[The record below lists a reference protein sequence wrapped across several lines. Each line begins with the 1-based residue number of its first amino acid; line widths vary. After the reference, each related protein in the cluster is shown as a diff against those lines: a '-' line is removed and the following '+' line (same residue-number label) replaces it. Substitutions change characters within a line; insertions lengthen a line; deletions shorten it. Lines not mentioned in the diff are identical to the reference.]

1 MLPFPIL
8 QMLQQQG
15 LQDIMDKKTRKEFT
29 QTILIF
35 VTAIIFF
42 FLLGLWSYYRVEPA
56 FKANTEKEFI
66 DSVNKC
72 VDHLERNIPY
82 DQRINRQLI
91 VTKAALESN
100 YGRSRF
106 AIEGNNLFGIR
117 QFYNLETGMLPD
129 RVKVNVNWRVAKF
142 NSKCDSVKYYI
153 NLLNTNH
160 HYEEFRKERKF
171 QIDNHLN
178 LPTRYFI
185 RLEKYAT
192 NPLYAELLMKTYNNI
207 YVIKS

>member
-1 MLPFPIL
+1 
-8 QMLQQQG
+8 
-15 LQDIMDKKTRKEFT
+15 MDKRTKKEIG
-29 QTILIF
+29 QAILIF
-35 VTAIIFF
+35 VATAIFF
-42 FLLGLWSYYRVEPA
+42 ILLSLWSYYRVEPA
-56 FKANTEKEFI
+56 FQANTEKEFI

-82 DQRINRQLI
+82 EQRINRQLI

-129 RVKVNVNWRVAKF
+129 GVRVTVNWRVAKF
-142 NSKCDSVKYYI
+142 DSKCESVRYYI

-160 HYEEFRKERKF
+160 HYEEFRKERTF
-171 QIDNHLN
+171 QINNNLN
-178 LPTRYFI
+178 IPTRYFI
-185 RLEKYAT
+185 RVDKYAT
-192 NPLYAELLMKTYNNI
+192 NPLYPELLMKI
-207 YVIKS
+207 GRAHV

>member
-1 MLPFPIL
+1 MLR
-8 QMLQQQG
+8 QQG
-15 LQDIMDKKTRKEFT
+15 LQSVMDEKTKKEFT
-29 QTILIF
+29 QALLIF
-35 VTAIIFF
+35 IGTIIFF
-42 FLLGLWSYYRVEPA
+42 VLLSLWSYYRVEPA
-56 FKANTEKEFI
+56 FKATTEKEFI

-82 DQRINRQLI
+82 DQRINRKLI

-106 AIEGNNLFGIR
+106 AIEGNNLLGIR
-117 QFYNLETGMLPD
+117 QFYNLEAGMLPNG
-129 RVKVNVNWRVAKF
+129 VKVTANWRVARF
-142 NSKCDSVKYYI
+142 DSKCDSIKYYI

-160 HYEEFRKERKF
+160 HYEEFRKERTF
-171 QIDNHLN
+171 QLSNNLN
-178 LPTRYFI
+178 IPTRYFI

-192 NPLYAELLMKTYNNI
+192 NPLYSELLMKTYNNI

>member
-1 MLPFPIL
+1 MLR
-8 QMLQQQG
+8 QQG
-15 LQDIMDKKTRKEFT
+15 LQSVMDEKTKKEFT
-29 QTILIF
+29 QALLIF
-35 VTAIIFF
+35 IGTIIFF
-42 FLLGLWSYYRVEPA
+42 VLLSLWSYYRVEPA
-56 FKANTEKEFI
+56 FKATTEKEFI

-106 AIEGNNLFGIR
+106 AIEGNNLLGIR
-117 QFYNLETGMLPD
+117 QFYNLEAGMLPNG
-129 RVKVNVNWRVAKF
+129 VKVTANWRVARF
-142 NSKCDSVKYYI
+142 DSKCDSIKYYI

-160 HYEEFRKERKF
+160 HYEEFRKERTF
-171 QIDNHLN
+171 QLSNNLN
-178 LPTRYFI
+178 IPTRYFI

-192 NPLYAELLMKTYNNI
+192 NPLYSELLMKTYNNI

>member
-1 MLPFPIL
+1 MLR
-8 QMLQQQG
+8 QQG
-15 LQDIMDKKTRKEFT
+15 LQSVMDEKTKKEFT
-29 QTILIF
+29 QALLIF
-35 VTAIIFF
+35 IGTIIFF
-42 FLLGLWSYYRVEPA
+42 VLLSLWSYYRVEPA
-56 FKANTEKEFI
+56 FKATTEKEFI

-106 AIEGNNLFGIR
+106 AIEGNNLLGIR
-117 QFYNLETGMLPD
+117 QFYNLEAGMLPNG
-129 RVKVNVNWRVAKF
+129 VKVTANWRVARF
-142 NSKCDSVKYYI
+142 DSKCDSIKYYI

-160 HYEEFRKERKF
+160 HYEEFRKERTF
-171 QIDNHLN
+171 QMNNNLN

-192 NPLYAELLMKTYNNI
+192 NPLYSELLMKTYNNI

>member
-1 MLPFPIL
+1 
-8 QMLQQQG
+8 
-15 LQDIMDKKTRKEFT
+15 MDEKTKKEFT
-29 QTILIF
+29 QALLIF
-35 VTAIIFF
+35 IGTIIFF
-42 FLLGLWSYYRVEPA
+42 VLLSLWSYYRVEPA
-56 FKANTEKEFI
+56 FKATTEKEFI

-106 AIEGNNLFGIR
+106 AIEGNNLLGIR
-117 QFYNLETGMLPD
+117 QFYNLKAGMLPNG
-129 RVKVNVNWRVAKF
+129 VKVTANWRVARF
-142 NSKCDSVKYYI
+142 DSKCDSIKYYI

-160 HYEEFRKERKF
+160 HYEEFRKERTF
-171 QIDNHLN
+171 QLSNNLN
-178 LPTRYFI
+178 IPTRYFI

-192 NPLYAELLMKTYNNI
+192 NPLYSELLMKTYNNI

>member
-1 MLPFPIL
+1 MLR
-8 QMLQQQG
+8 QQG
-15 LQDIMDKKTRKEFT
+15 LQSVMDEKTKKEFT
-29 QTILIF
+29 QALLIF
-35 VTAIIFF
+35 IGTIVFF
-42 FLLGLWSYYRVEPA
+42 ILLSLWSYYRVEPA

-106 AIEGNNLFGIR
+106 AIEGNNLLGIR
-117 QFYNLETGMLPD
+117 QFYNLEAGMLPNG
-129 RVKVNVNWRVAKF
+129 VKVTANWRVAKF
-142 NSKCDSVKYYI
+142 DSKCDSIKYYI

-160 HYEEFRKERKF
+160 HYEEFRKERTF
-171 QIDNHLN
+171 QMNNNLN

-192 NPLYAELLMKTYNNI
+192 NPLYSELLMKTYNNI

>member
-1 MLPFPIL
+1 
-8 QMLQQQG
+8 
-15 LQDIMDKKTRKEFT
+15 MDKRTKKEIG
-29 QTILIF
+29 QAILIF
-35 VTAIIFF
+35 VATAIFF
-42 FLLGLWSYYRVEPA
+42 ILLSLWSYYRVEPA

-82 DQRINRQLI
+82 EQRINRQLI

-129 RVKVNVNWRVAKF
+129 GVRVTVNWRVAKF
-142 NSKCDSVKYYI
+142 DSKCESVRYYI

-160 HYEEFRKERKF
+160 HYEEFRKERTF
-171 QIDNHLN
+171 QINNNLN
-178 LPTRYFI
+178 IPTRYFI
-185 RLEKYAT
+185 KLEKYAT
-192 NPLYAELLMKTYNNI
+192 NPLYSELLMKTYNNI

>member
-1 MLPFPIL
+1 MLR
-8 QMLQQQG
+8 QQG
-15 LQDIMDKKTRKEFT
+15 LQSVMDEKTKKEFT
-29 QTILIF
+29 QALLIF
-35 VTAIIFF
+35 IGTIIFF
-42 FLLGLWSYYRVEPA
+42 VLLSLWSYYRVEPA
-56 FKANTEKEFI
+56 FKATTEKEFI

-106 AIEGNNLFGIR
+106 AIEGNNLLGIR
-117 QFYNLETGMLPD
+117 QFYNLEAGILPNG
-129 RVKVNVNWRVAKF
+129 VKVTANWRVARF
-142 NSKCDSVKYYI
+142 DSKCDSIKYYI

-160 HYEEFRKERKF
+160 HYEEFRKERTF
-171 QIDNHLN
+171 QLSNNLN
-178 LPTRYFI
+178 IPTRYFI

-192 NPLYAELLMKTYNNI
+192 NPLYSELLMKTYNNI

>member
-1 MLPFPIL
+1 
-8 QMLQQQG
+8 
-15 LQDIMDKKTRKEFT
+15 MDEKTKKEFT
-29 QTILIF
+29 QALLIF
-35 VTAIIFF
+35 IGTIIFF
-42 FLLGLWSYYRVEPA
+42 VLLSLWSYYRVEPA
-56 FKANTEKEFI
+56 FKATTEKEFI

-82 DQRINRQLI
+82 DQRINRKLI

-106 AIEGNNLFGIR
+106 AIEGNNLLGIR
-117 QFYNLETGMLPD
+117 QFYNLEAGMLPNG
-129 RVKVNVNWRVAKF
+129 VKVTANWRVARF
-142 NSKCDSVKYYI
+142 DSKCDSIKYYI

-160 HYEEFRKERKF
+160 HYEEFRKERTF
-171 QIDNHLN
+171 QLSNNLN
-178 LPTRYFI
+178 IPTRYFI

-192 NPLYAELLMKTYNNI
+192 NPLYSELLMKTYNNI

>member
-1 MLPFPIL
+1 MLR
-8 QMLQQQG
+8 QQG
-15 LQDIMDKKTRKEFT
+15 LQSVMDEKTKKEFT
-29 QTILIF
+29 QALLIF
-35 VTAIIFF
+35 IGTIIFF
-42 FLLGLWSYYRVEPA
+42 VLLSLWSYYRVEPA
-56 FKANTEKEFI
+56 FKATTEKEFI

-82 DQRINRQLI
+82 DQRINRKLI

-106 AIEGNNLFGIR
+106 AIEGNNLLGIR
-117 QFYNLETGMLPD
+117 QFYNLEAGMLPNG
-129 RVKVNVNWRVAKF
+129 VKVTANWRVARF
-142 NSKCDSVKYYI
+142 DSKCDSIKYYI

-160 HYEEFRKERKF
+160 HYEEFRKERTF
-171 QIDNHLN
+171 QMNNNLN

-185 RLEKYAT
+185 KLEKYAT
-192 NPLYAELLMKTYNNI
+192 NPLYSELLMKTYNNI

>member
-1 MLPFPIL
+1 MLR
-8 QMLQQQG
+8 QQG
-15 LQDIMDKKTRKEFT
+15 LQSVMDEKTKKEFT
-29 QTILIF
+29 QALLIF
-35 VTAIIFF
+35 IGTIIFF
-42 FLLGLWSYYRVEPA
+42 VLLSLWSYYRVEPA
-56 FKANTEKEFI
+56 FKATTEKEFI

-106 AIEGNNLFGIR
+106 AIEGNNLLGIR
-117 QFYNLETGMLPD
+117 QFYNLEAGMLPNG
-129 RVKVNVNWRVAKF
+129 VKVTANWRVAKF
-142 NSKCDSVKYYI
+142 DSKCDSIKYYI

-160 HYEEFRKERKF
+160 HYEEFRKERTF
-171 QIDNHLN
+171 QMNNNLN

-192 NPLYAELLMKTYNNI
+192 NPLYSELLMKTYNNI